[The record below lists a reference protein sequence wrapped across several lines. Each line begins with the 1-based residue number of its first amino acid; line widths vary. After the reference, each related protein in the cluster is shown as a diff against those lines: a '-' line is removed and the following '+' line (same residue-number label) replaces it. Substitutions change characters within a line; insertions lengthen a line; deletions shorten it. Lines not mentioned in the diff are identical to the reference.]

1 MQHKVP
7 NDILIPEIAKILNE
21 GHQVLF
27 TPGGVSMR
35 PFIEGGRDAV
45 LLKKA
50 DECRVGDILLC
61 RVGGTYVLH
70 RLIAI
75 EGEHLTLMGDG
86 NLQGTEHCTKADI
99 IGKVLEIR
107 SPKGRLKPR
116 TRGWLWRKLL
126 PCRSFLLKVYR
137 HTPRIL

>member
-50 DECRVGDILLC
+50 DECHVGDILLC

-99 IGKVLEIR
+99 IGKVMEIR

-116 TRGWLWRKLL
+116 TRGWIWRKLL
-126 PCRSFLLKVYR
+126 TWRAFLLKVYR

>member
-45 LLKKA
+45 LLIKA

-107 SPKGRLKPR
+107 SPKGRLKPS

-126 PCRSFLLKVYR
+126 PCRPFLLKVYR

>member
-99 IGKVLEIR
+99 IGKVMEIR
-107 SPKGRLKPR
+107 SPKRRLKPR
-116 TRGWLWRKLL
+116 TRGWIWRKLL
-126 PCRSFLLKVYR
+126 TWRPFLLKVYR

>member
-99 IGKVLEIR
+99 IGKVMEIR
-107 SPKGRLKPR
+107 SPKGRLKPC

-126 PCRSFLLKVYR
+126 PCRPFLLKVYR